1 MEKCSVPV
9 EDRNVSNEEISVGGA
24 ELHLLIE
31 FFQRLDRWDR
41 ELRQNGNDRS
51 EVTVCSMQ

>member
-1 MEKCSVPV
+1 MEKCNVPV
-9 EDRNVSNEEISVGGA
+9 EDRKVSNEEISVSGA

-41 ELRQNGNDRS
+41 ELRQNGSHRS
-51 EVTVCSMQ
+51 EVIVCSVQ